1 MRDDTCDMQ
10 PAQAGEAGDTTD
22 VVAGPSSDMAAIG
35 RRVAR
40 HCAAYREPDTRRA
53 LIEIAATFLP
63 LCALM
68 AAMVVSL
75 DYGYWITLLLSV
87 PAGALLMRMFIIQH
101 DCGHGSFLPSK
112 RANDWLGRT
121 ISLITFTPY
130 AYWRRAHA
138 LHHATS
144 GNLDRRG
151 VGDVTTWTVREYYE
165 RPWYIRM
172 WYRIYRNPF
181 VLLGFGAPFHFAI
194 RQRVPGAVQR
204 PFWDTWG
211 STIGL
216 NLALIAVYGS
226 LGMLIGFST
235 LLMLFVPV
243 VLFGSWIGGWLFY
256 IQHQFED
263 THWDENENWDF
274 HSAAILGSSYYV
286 LPKPLQ
292 WLSGSIGLH
301 HLHHLCSRIPFYR
314 LQECLDASPELK
326 SVNCL
331 TFRESLGTWGLAL
344 WDEEERKLVGFRRS
358 PASRSFAARVTA
370 GGIRLGSLSTQAT
383 RFVLVLLARGFS

>member
-1 MRDDTCDMQ
+1 MRDDTSFKAPGQEGAAGTVTPDVASPATDMTALGQ
-10 PAQAGEAGDTTD
+10 R
-22 VVAGPSSDMAAIG
+22 I
-35 RRVAR
+35 AR
-40 HCAAYREPDTRRA
+40 HCAQFREPSVRRA
-53 LIEIAATFLP
+53 LFELATTIVP
-63 LCALM
+63 LAGLV
-68 AAMVVSL
+68 AAMAFSL
-75 DYGYWITLLLSV
+75 DHGYWITVLLGL

-112 RANDWLGRT
+112 RVNDWLGRA

-151 VGDVTTWTVREYYE
+151 VGDVTTWTVREYYS
-165 RPWYIRM
+165 RPWYVRI

-181 VLLGFGAPFHFAI
+181 FLLGVGAPFHFAL
-194 RQRVPGAVQR
+194 RQRIPGAIHR

-216 NLALIAVYGS
+216 NLALIAVYGG
-226 LGMLIGFST
+226 LGLLVGFAP
-235 LLMLFVPV
+235 LLKVAVPIF
-243 VLFGSWIGGWLFY
+243 LFGSWIGGWLFY

-263 THWDENENWDF
+263 THWDENQDWDF

-326 SVNCL
+326 SINRL
-331 TFRESLGTWGLAL
+331 TLTESLGTWSLGL
-344 WDEEERKLVGFRRS
+344 WDEESRKLVGFGRAGERRGFT
-358 PASRSFAARVTA
+358 SRIAA
-370 GGIRLGSLSTQAT
+370 GGIRLGSMSAQAMK
-383 RFVLVLLARGFS
+383 FVVVLLARGF